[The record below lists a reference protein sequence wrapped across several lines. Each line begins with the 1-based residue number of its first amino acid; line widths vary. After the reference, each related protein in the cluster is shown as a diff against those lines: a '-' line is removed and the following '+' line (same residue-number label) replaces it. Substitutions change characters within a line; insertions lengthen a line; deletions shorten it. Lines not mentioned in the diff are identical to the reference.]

1 MHEMRRKHLPEPYR
15 RLVNAFR
22 YGENLLP
29 VSFITRKLNIYYT
42 LVGNKKA
49 TKNMHHRKMNIGIS
63 LSRLRTKRIV
73 TLLNDPQVGATL
85 RDVIAAKHFF
95 LLS

>member
-1 MHEMRRKHLPEPYR
+1 MHEMRRKHLPEPYH
-15 RLVNAFR
+15 RLGNAFR

-29 VSFITRKLNIYYT
+29 VSFITRKLKFIT
-42 LVGNKKA
+42 LLLKTKKQQKYA
-49 TKNMHHRKMNIGIS
+49 PPENEYRHFIVT
-63 LSRLRTKRIV
+63 LTKRIV
-73 TLLNDPQVGATL
+73 TSLNDPQVGATL

>member
-1 MHEMRRKHLPEPYR
+1 MKCVENISPNHIYHKETK
-15 RLVNAFR
+15 
-22 YGENLLP
+22 NLLY
-29 VSFITRKLNIYYT
+29 SCWQQKQKS
-42 LVGNKKA
+42 NKKYA
-49 TKNMHHRKMNIGIS
+49 PHENEYRHFIVTLK
-63 LSRLRTKRIV
+63 KRIV

>member
-1 MHEMRRKHLPEPYR
+1 MHEMRRKHISPCHIYHKETK
-15 RLVNAFR
+15 
-22 YGENLLP
+22 NLLHSCWKQKKYAP
-29 VSFITRKLNIYYT
+29 HENEYRHLIVT
-42 LVGNKKA
+42 L
-49 TKNMHHRKMNIGIS
+49 TKH
-63 LSRLRTKRIV
+63 IV